1 MTIKCEKLLAIEI
14 DHKLNFSVHVDD
26 ICKKAGQKL
35 RVFFLSTILVIIFWN
50 FTMFQY
56 KSDSPHVKQILIS
69 STKKLGIRVASRVA
83 KRLKTQDIS
92 KYYEI
97 LKFG

>member
-1 MTIKCEKLLAIEI
+1 MTIKCGKLLAIEI

-50 FTMFQY
+50 FTMF
-56 KSDSPHVKQILIS
+56 
-69 STKKLGIRVASRVA
+69 
-83 KRLKTQDIS
+83 
-92 KYYEI
+92 
-97 LKFG
+97 